1 MTGCSA
7 LKWLD
12 AELFHLDINPD
23 TLTHMHTSQTNDV
36 CRPPYLRG
44 APQWLDGEVG
54 KVSVMDK
61 DTAQT
66 TPHELT
72 Q

>member
-1 MTGCSA
+1 MA
-7 LKWLD
+7 FVNADKYLD
-12 AELFHLDINPD
+12 TPTLFN
-23 TLTHMHTSQTNDV
+23 THV
-36 CRPPYLRG
+36 ILCRPPYLRG
-44 APQWLDGEVG
+44 APEWLDGEVG
-54 KVSVMDK
+54 KVSLMDK